1 MRVRVLL
8 KFAKILMLSRLR
20 NTRRSFL
27 SDSITNRPILI
38 ALIGSIMFAAGLGFG
53 TATVSFLRG
62 AGASPADI
70 GQIVETIFGG
80 IPIFLIGFFFTMGL
94 LWELNASSESESA
107 DSINWLPIS
116 PSEYVF
122 ASTLSTTYTYSPLV
136 LVTVGYSLPI
146 GILTGNVSAFLVL
159 VIASVVAAFI
169 GSVTVEIL
177 RSLLAR
183 ASTAFNKIGGRL
195 MILLRILGI
204 VLILLFTQTLF
215 SGFLIIRI
223 INSVSSANAA
233 TILVP
238 LLWPTLSITS
248 ILRSNFLSSVY
259 FLLLSFGFLAVLA
272 SSALALRSK
281 FWVSTPPS
289 FHFSSTGTISGV
301 SRLRKIGV
309 SVVSLALVR
318 REIRSATR
326 RKEVVRLMAIPI
338 ILPVMISFPALFSPA
353 PTTSVASGLISP
365 LFLAVPLLFGVG
377 LGTLFLGMT
386 SIGQEGKRLWNLSS
400 LPLEAEAVVTSKILF
415 TSLISTIGLVLGL
428 GLTVLFF
435 QVSILDA
442 LTFIAVGI
450 TLVLGEASLG
460 VAIGS
465 RYPDFSDGPR
475 PRFVTI
481 IGSIIGAFLGVMMM
495 LLMSLPLLFLLLAR
509 VFLLLPFSLQLSFL
523 LGGMLGL
530 IFARISYSVSIR
542 SVEGILREL
551 PN

>member
-1 MRVRVLL
+1 MRVRVLI

-20 NTRRSFL
+20 NTRQSFL
-27 SDSITNRPILI
+27 SNSITNRPVLI
-38 ALIGSIMFAAGLGFG
+38 TLIGLIMFAAGVGFG
-53 TATVSFLRG
+53 TVTVSFLRG
-62 AGASPADI
+62 AGASASDI

-122 ASTLSTTYTYSPLV
+122 ASTISTTYTYSPLV

-146 GILTGNVSAFLVL
+146 GIMTGNMAAFLVL
-159 VIASVVAAFI
+159 VVASVIAAFT

-183 ASTAFNKIGGRL
+183 ASAAFNRVGGRS
-195 MILLRILGI
+195 MIILRILGI
-204 VLILLFTQTLF
+204 ILILLFTQTLF
-215 SGFLIIRI
+215 SGFLIVRI
-223 INSVSSANAA
+223 INTVASTNAA

-238 LLWPTLSITS
+238 LLWPTISVTS
-248 ILRSNFLSSVY
+248 ILRSNTLSSVY
-259 FLLLSFGFLAVLA
+259 FLLLSLGFLAVLA
-272 SSALALRSK
+272 SSALVLRAK
-281 FWVSTPPS
+281 FWVSTPLS
-289 FHFSSTGTISGV
+289 FHFSNTVTLSGV
-301 SRLRKIGV
+301 SKLRKIGV
-309 SVVSLALVR
+309 SVISLALVR

-326 RKEVVRLMAIPI
+326 RKELVRLMAIPI
-338 ILPVMISFPALFSPA
+338 ILPVMISFPAIFSPA
-353 PTTSVASGLISP
+353 PNTSVASGPISP

-400 LPLEAEAVVTSKILF
+400 LPIDAGAIVTSKILF

-428 GLTVLFF
+428 GLTVFFF

-442 LTFIAVGI
+442 LTFIGVGV
-450 TLVLGEASLG
+450 TLVLAEASLG

-481 IGSIIGAFLGVMMM
+481 IGSIIGAFLGVVMM

-509 VFLLLPFSLQLSFL
+509 VFLLLAFSLQLSFF
-523 LGGMLGL
+523 LGGMIGL
-530 IFARISYSVSIR
+530 IFARISYLLSIR
-542 SVEGILREL
+542 SVDGILREL

>member
-1 MRVRVLL
+1 MRIRVLL
-8 KFAKILMLSRLR
+8 KFANILMLSRLR

-27 SDSITNRPILI
+27 SNSITNRPILI
-38 ALIGSIMFAAGLGFG
+38 ALIGSAMFAAGVGFG

-116 PSEYVF
+116 PSEYVL
-122 ASTLSTTYTYSPLV
+122 ASTLSTSYTYSPLV
-136 LVTVGYSLPI
+136 LVTVGFSLPI
-146 GILTGNVSAFLVL
+146 GILTGNTSAFFVL
-159 VIASVVAAFI
+159 VVASVVAAFI
-169 GSVTVEIL
+169 GSVTLEIL

-183 ASTAFNKIGGRL
+183 ASTAFNKVGGRS
-195 MILLRILGI
+195 MILLRILGVI
-204 VLILLFTQTLF
+204 LILLFTQTLF

-223 INSVSSANAA
+223 INSVGAANAA

-238 LLWPTLSITS
+238 LIWPTLSITS
-248 ILRSNFLSSVY
+248 ILRSDALSSAY
-259 FLLLSFGFLAVLA
+259 FFTLSLGFLAALA
-272 SSALALRSK
+272 SIALALRSR
-281 FWVSTPPS
+281 FWVATPPS
-289 FHFSSTGTISGV
+289 FHFSNAGTISGV

-309 SVVSLALVR
+309 SVISLALVR

-338 ILPVMISFPALFSPA
+338 ILPVMISFPAIFSPA
-353 PTTSVASGLISP
+353 PTTSAASGLISP

-400 LPLEAEAVVTSKILF
+400 LPLEAGTIVTSKILF

-428 GLTVLFF
+428 GLTVFFF

-450 TLVLGEASLG
+450 TLVLAEASLG

-481 IGSIIGAFLGVMMM
+481 IGSIIGAFLGVVMM
-495 LLMSLPLLFLLLAR
+495 LLMSLPLVLLLLAR
-509 VFLLLPFSLQLSFL
+509 VFLLLPFSLQLSFF

-530 IFARISYSVSIR
+530 IFARISYSLSIR
-542 SVEGILREL
+542 SVDGILREL
-551 PN
+551 PS

>member
-1 MRVRVLL
+1 MRIRVLL
-8 KFAKILMLSRLR
+8 EFAKILMLSRLR
-20 NTRRSFL
+20 NTRQSFL
-27 SDSITNRPILI
+27 SNSITNRPILI
-38 ALIGSIMFAAGLGFG
+38 ALIGSIMFAAGVCFG

-122 ASTLSTTYTYSPLV
+122 ASTLSTSYTYSPLV

-146 GILTGNVSAFLVL
+146 GILTGNTSAFLVL
-159 VIASVVAAFI
+159 VVASVVAAFI

-183 ASTAFNKIGGRL
+183 ASTSFNKVGGRS
-195 MILLRILGI
+195 MIILRILGVI
-204 VLILLFTQTLF
+204 LILLFTQTLF

-223 INSVSSANAA
+223 INSVSSANA
-233 TILVP
+233 TTVLVP

-248 ILRSNFLSSVY
+248 ILRSNLLSSAY
-259 FLLLSFGFLAVLA
+259 FLLLSLGFLAVLA
-272 SSALALRSK
+272 SAALALRSK
-281 FWVSTPPS
+281 FWVATPPS
-289 FHFSSTGTISGV
+289 FHFSNTGTISRV
-301 SRLRKIGV
+301 SRLRRIGV
-309 SVVSLALVR
+309 SAISLALVR

-338 ILPVMISFPALFSPA
+338 ILPVMISFPAIFSPA
-353 PTTSVASGLISP
+353 PTTSAASGLISP

-386 SIGQEGKRLWNLSS
+386 SVGQEGKRLWNLSS
-400 LPLEAEAVVTSKILF
+400 LPIEAGTVVTSKILF

-428 GLTVLFF
+428 GLTVFFF
-435 QVSILDA
+435 QVSVMDA

-450 TLVLGEASLG
+450 TLVLAEASLG

-481 IGSIIGAFLGVMMM
+481 IGSIIGAFLGVIVM
-495 LLMSLPLLFLLLAR
+495 LLMSLPLIFLLLGR
-509 VFLLLPFSLQLSFL
+509 IFLLLPFSLQLSFF

-530 IFARISYSVSIR
+530 IFARISYSLSIR
-542 SVEGILREL
+542 SVNGILREL

>member
-1 MRVRVLL
+1 MRIRVLL
-8 KFAKILMLSRLR
+8 EFAKILMLSRLR
-20 NTRRSFL
+20 STRQSFL
-27 SDSITNRPILI
+27 SNSITNRPILI
-38 ALIGSIMFAAGLGFG
+38 ALIGSIMFAAGVGFG

-122 ASTLSTTYTYSPLV
+122 ASTLSTSYTYSPLV

-146 GILTGNVSAFLVL
+146 GILTGNTSAFLVL
-159 VIASVVAAFI
+159 VVASVVAAFI

-183 ASTAFNKIGGRL
+183 ASTSFNKVGGRS
-195 MILLRILGI
+195 MIILRILGVI
-204 VLILLFTQTLF
+204 LILLFTQTLF

-223 INSVSSANAA
+223 INSVSSANA
-233 TILVP
+233 TTVLVP

-248 ILRSNFLSSVY
+248 ILRSNLLSSAY
-259 FLLLSFGFLAVLA
+259 FLLLSLGFLAVLA
-272 SSALALRSK
+272 SAALALRSK
-281 FWVSTPPS
+281 FWVATLPS
-289 FHFSSTGTISGV
+289 FHFSNTGTISRV
-301 SRLRKIGV
+301 SRLGRIGV
-309 SVVSLALVR
+309 SAISLALVR

-338 ILPVMISFPALFSPA
+338 ILPVMISFPAIFSPA
-353 PTTSVASGLISP
+353 PTASAASGLISP
-365 LFLAVPLLFGVG
+365 LFLAIPLLFGVG

-400 LPLEAEAVVTSKILF
+400 LPIEAGTVVTSKILF

-428 GLTVLFF
+428 ALTVFFF
-435 QVSILDA
+435 QVSVLDA

-450 TLVLGEASLG
+450 TLVLAEASLG

-481 IGSIIGAFLGVMMM
+481 IGSIIGAFLGVIVM
-495 LLMSLPLLFLLLAR
+495 LLMSLPLVFLLLGR
-509 VFLLLPFSLQLSFL
+509 IFLLLPFSLQLSFF

-530 IFARISYSVSIR
+530 IFARISYSLSIP
-542 SVEGILREL
+542 SVNGILREL

>member
-20 NTRRSFL
+20 NTSRSFL
-27 SDSITNRPILI
+27 SNSITNRPILI
-38 ALIGSIMFAAGLGFG
+38 ALIGSIMFVAGAGFG
-53 TATVSFLRG
+53 AATVSFLRG
-62 AGASPADI
+62 AGASPVDI

-136 LVTVGYSLPI
+136 LVTIGYSLPI
-146 GILTGNVSAFLVL
+146 GILTGNTSAFLIL
-159 VIASVVAAFI
+159 VVASAIAALI

-183 ASTAFNKIGGRL
+183 ASTAFNKVGGRS
-195 MILLRILGI
+195 MIILRILGI
-204 VLILLFTQTLF
+204 ILILLFTQTLF

-223 INSVSSANAA
+223 INTVSSTNAA

-248 ILRSNFLSSVY
+248 ILRSNTLSSVF
-259 FLLLSFGFLAVLA
+259 FLTLSLGFLAALA
-272 SSALALRSK
+272 STALALRSK

-289 FHFSSTGTISGV
+289 FHFSNKVTISGV

-338 ILPVMISFPALFSPA
+338 ILPVMISFPAIFSPA
-353 PTTSVASGLISP
+353 PTTGAQSSLISP

-400 LPLEAEAVVTSKILF
+400 LPIEAGTIVTSKVLF

-428 GLTVLFF
+428 GLTVFFF
-435 QVSILDA
+435 QVSVLDA

-450 TLVLGEASLG
+450 TLVLAEASLG

-481 IGSIIGAFLGVMMM
+481 IGSIIGAFLGVVMM

-509 VFLLLPFSLQLSFL
+509 VFLLLPFSLQLSFF

-530 IFARISYSVSIR
+530 IFARISYSLSIR
-542 SVEGILREL
+542 SVDGILREL

>member
-27 SDSITNRPILI
+27 SNSITNRPILI
-38 ALIGSIMFAAGLGFG
+38 ALIGSIMFVAGVGFG
-53 TATVSFLRG
+53 TATVSFLRD
-62 AGASPADI
+62 AGASPVDI

-80 IPIFLIGFFFTMGL
+80 IPIFLIGLFFTIL
-94 LWELNASSESESA
+94 RLWELNAAAESESA

-136 LVTVGYSLPI
+136 LVTIGYSLPI
-146 GILTGNVSAFLVL
+146 GILTGNTLAFLVL
-159 VIASVVAAFI
+159 VVASVVAAFI

-183 ASTAFNKIGGRL
+183 ASSAFTKLGGRS
-195 MILLRILGI
+195 IVILRILG
-204 VLILLFTQTLF
+204 VMLILLFTQSLF
-215 SGFLIIRI
+215 RGFLIIRI
-223 INSVSSANAA
+223 INSVTSANAA

-238 LLWPTLSITS
+238 LLWPTLSVTS
-248 ILRSNFLSSVY
+248 LLRSNPLSSAFFLFLS
-259 FLLLSFGFLAVLA
+259 LGFLVVL
-272 SSALALRSK
+272 SSAALVLRSK
-281 FWVSTPPS
+281 FWVAIPPS
-289 FHFSSTGTISGV
+289 FHFSNTGRISGV

-309 SVVSLALVR
+309 SAISLALVR

-338 ILPVMISFPALFSPA
+338 ILPVMISFPAIFSPA
-353 PTTSVASGLISP
+353 PTNGAQSSLISP

-400 LPLEAEAVVTSKILF
+400 LPIEAGTIVTSKVLF

-428 GLTVLFF
+428 GLTVFFF
-435 QVSILDA
+435 QVSVPDA

-450 TLVLGEASLG
+450 TLVLAEASLG

-481 IGSIIGAFLGVMMM
+481 IGSIIGAFLGVVLM
-495 LLMSLPLLFLLLAR
+495 LLMSLSLLFLLLAR
-509 VFLLLPFSLQLSFL
+509 VFLF
-523 LGGMLGL
+523 
-530 IFARISYSVSIR
+530 
-542 SVEGILREL
+542 
-551 PN
+551 

>member
-8 KFAKILMLSRLR
+8 KFTKILMLSRLR
-20 NTRRSFL
+20 NTRQSFL
-27 SDSITNRPILI
+27 SNSITNRPLLI
-38 ALIGSIMFAAGLGFG
+38 TLIGSIMFAAGVGFG
-53 TATVSFLRG
+53 TTTVSFLKA

-70 GQIVETIFGG
+70 SQIVATIFGG

-94 LWELNASSESESA
+94 LWELNASSESEST
-107 DSINWLPIS
+107 DSINWLPLS

-146 GILTGNVSAFLVL
+146 GILTGNTSAFLVL

-169 GSVTVEIL
+169 GAVTVEIL

-183 ASTAFNKIGGRL
+183 ASSAFNMVGGRL
-195 MILLRILGI
+195 MILLRILGV

-248 ILRSNFLSSVY
+248 ILRSNLLSSAY
-259 FLLLSFGFLAVLA
+259 FLLLSFGFLVLLS
-272 SSALALRSK
+272 SSALGLRSK
-281 FWVSTPPS
+281 FWVSTPSPL
-289 FHFSSTGTISGV
+289 HFSNTGTISGV

-309 SVVSLALVR
+309 SMISLALVR

-353 PTTSVASGLISP
+353 PTASVASGLVSP

-377 LGTLFLGMT
+377 LGALFLGMT

-400 LPLEAEAVVTSKILF
+400 LPVEAEAVVTSKILF
-415 TSLISTIGLVLGL
+415 TSLVSTIGLVLGL

-450 TLVLGEASLG
+450 TLVLAEASLG

-481 IGSIIGAFLGVMMM
+481 IGSIIGAFLGVILM

-542 SVEGILREL
+542 SVDGILREL

>member
-1 MRVRVLL
+1 MRIRVLL
-8 KFAKILMLSRLR
+8 KFANILMLSRLR

-27 SDSITNRPILI
+27 SNSITNRPILI
-38 ALIGSIMFAAGLGFG
+38 ALIGSAMFAAGVGFG

-94 LWELNASSESESA
+94 LWELNASAESESA

-122 ASTLSTTYTYSPLV
+122 ASTLATTYTYSPLV

-146 GILTGNVSAFLVL
+146 GILTGNTSAFSILV
-159 VIASVVAAFI
+159 VASVIAAFI

-183 ASTAFNKIGGRL
+183 ASTAFNKVGGRS

-204 VLILLFTQTLF
+204 MLILLFTQTLF

-223 INSVSSANAA
+223 INTVSNANAA

-238 LLWPTLSITS
+238 LLWPTLSVTS
-248 ILRSNFLSSVY
+248 ILRSNTLSSVF
-259 FLLLSFGFLAVLA
+259 FLTISLGFLVALA
-272 SSALALRSK
+272 STALALRSK

-289 FHFSSTGTISGV
+289 FHFSNKGTISGV
-301 SRLRKIGV
+301 SRLGKMGV

-318 REIRSATR
+318 REVRSATR

-338 ILPVMISFPALFSPA
+338 ILPVMISFPAIFSPA
-353 PTTSVASGLISP
+353 PTTSAQSSLISP

-400 LPLEAEAVVTSKILF
+400 QRIEAGTSLTSKILLSSVT
-415 TSLISTIGLVLGL
+415 TSIGLVFWL
-428 GLTVLFF
+428 GLTVVLF
-435 QVSILDA
+435 QV
-442 LTFIAVGI
+442 
-450 TLVLGEASLG
+450 
-460 VAIGS
+460 
-465 RYPDFSDGPR
+465 
-475 PRFVTI
+475 
-481 IGSIIGAFLGVMMM
+481 
-495 LLMSLPLLFLLLAR
+495 
-509 VFLLLPFSLQLSFL
+509 
-523 LGGMLGL
+523 
-530 IFARISYSVSIR
+530 
-542 SVEGILREL
+542 
-551 PN
+551 

>member
-1 MRVRVLL
+1 MRIRVLL
-8 KFAKILMLSRLR
+8 KFAKILMPSRLR

-27 SDSITNRPILI
+27 SNSITNRPILI
-38 ALIGSIMFAAGLGFG
+38 ALIGSMMFAAGAGFG
-53 TATVSFLRG
+53 TATVAFLRD
-62 AGASPADI
+62 AGASPVDI

-146 GILTGNVSAFLVL
+146 GILTGNTSAFLVL
-159 VIASVVAAFI
+159 VVASVVAAFI

-183 ASTAFNKIGGRL
+183 ASTAFNEVAGRS
-195 MILLRILGI
+195 MIILRILG
-204 VLILLFTQTLF
+204 VMLILLFTQTLF

-223 INSVSSANAA
+223 INSVTSANAA

-238 LLWPTLSITS
+238 LLWPTLSVTS
-248 ILRSNFLSSVY
+248 LLRSNPLSSAY
-259 FLLLSFGFLAVLA
+259 FLLLSLGFLAVLA
-272 SSALALRSK
+272 SAALALRSK
-281 FWVSTPPS
+281 FWVATPPS
-289 FHFSSTGTISGV
+289 FHFSNTGRISGV
-301 SRLRKIGV
+301 SRLRKIGL
-309 SVVSLALVR
+309 SVTSLALVR

-338 ILPVMISFPALFSPA
+338 ILPVMISFPAIFSPA
-353 PTTSVASGLISP
+353 PTNGAQSGLISP

-400 LPLEAEAVVTSKILF
+400 LPIEAGTIVTSKVLF

-428 GLTVLFF
+428 GLTVFFF
-435 QVSILDA
+435 QVSVDRKSTRLN
-442 LTFIAVGI
+442 
-450 TLVLGEASLG
+450 S
-460 VAIGS
+460 S
-465 RYPDFSDGPR
+465 H
-475 PRFVTI
+475 
-481 IGSIIGAFLGVMMM
+481 
-495 LLMSLPLLFLLLAR
+495 
-509 VFLLLPFSLQLSFL
+509 
-523 LGGMLGL
+523 
-530 IFARISYSVSIR
+530 
-542 SVEGILREL
+542 
-551 PN
+551 

>member
-1 MRVRVLL
+1 MRIRVLL

-20 NTRRSFL
+20 NTKRSFL
-27 SDSITNRPILI
+27 SNSITNRPILI
-38 ALIGSIMFAAGLGFG
+38 ALIGMIMFAAGVGFG
-53 TATVSFLRG
+53 TATISFLNT
-62 AGASPADI
+62 AGASSTDI

-136 LVTVGYSLPI
+136 LVTVGYALPV
-146 GILTGNVSAFLVL
+146 GIMTGNMSAFLIL
-159 VIASVVAAFI
+159 VVASIIAAFT

-177 RSLLAR
+177 RSILAR
-183 ASTAFNKIGGRL
+183 ASTAFNKVGGRL
-195 MILLRILGI
+195 MISLRILGI
-204 VLILLFTQTLF
+204 ILILLFTQTLF

-223 INSVSSANAA
+223 IDNVSSANAA
-233 TILVP
+233 TILIP

-248 ILRSNFLSSVY
+248 VLRSNILSSVY
-259 FLLLSFGFLAVLA
+259 FLMLSLGFLAILS

-289 FHFSSTGTISGV
+289 FHFSNTVTISGV

-309 SVVSLALVR
+309 SVTSLALVR

-353 PTTSVASGLISP
+353 PTTSAQSSVISP

-400 LPLEAEAVVTSKILF
+400 LPIEAGSIVTSKIVF
-415 TSLISTIGLVLGL
+415 TSLIATIGLVLGL

-435 QVSILDA
+435 QVSIIDA

-450 TLVLGEASLG
+450 TLVLAEASLG

-481 IGSIIGAFLGVMMM
+481 IGSIIGAFLGVVMM

-509 VFLLLPFSLQLSFL
+509 VFLLLPFSLQLAFF

-530 IFARISYSVSIR
+530 IFARISYSLSIR
-542 SVEGILREL
+542 SVDRILREL

>member
-1 MRVRVLL
+1 MRARVLL

-20 NTRRSFL
+20 NTSRSFL
-27 SDSITNRPILI
+27 SNGITNRPILI
-38 ALIGSIMFAAGLGFG
+38 ALIGSIMFAAGVGFG
-53 TATVSFLRG
+53 TATVPFLKG

-122 ASTLSTTYTYSPLV
+122 ASTLSTTYTYCPLV

-146 GILTGNVSAFLVL
+146 GILTGNTSAFLVL

-169 GSVTVEIL
+169 GSVIVEIL

-183 ASTAFNKIGGRL
+183 ASTAFNKLGGRL
-195 MILLRILGI
+195 MIFLRILGI
-204 VLILLFTQTLF
+204 TLILLFTQTLF

-238 LLWPTLSITS
+238 LLWPTLSVTS
-248 ILRSNFLSSVY
+248 ILRFNLLGSAY
-259 FLLLSFGFLAVLA
+259 FMLLSFGFLVVLS

-289 FHFSSTGTISGV
+289 FHFSNTGTISGV

-309 SVVSLALVR
+309 SVISLALVR

-435 QVSILDA
+435 QVSIVNA

-450 TLVLGEASLG
+450 TLVLAEASLG

-481 IGSIIGAFLGVMMM
+481 IGSIIGAFLGVVMM

-509 VFLLLPFSLQLSFL
+509 VFLLLPFSIQLSFF

-530 IFARISYSVSIR
+530 IFARISYSLSIR
-542 SVEGILREL
+542 SVDAILREL

>member
-27 SDSITNRPILI
+27 SNSITNRPILMV
-38 ALIGSIMFAAGLGFG
+38 LIGSIMFAAGVGFG
-53 TATVSFLRG
+53 TATVSFLKE
-62 AGASPADI
+62 AGASSGDI

-94 LWELNASSESESA
+94 LWELNASSESESS

-136 LVTVGYSLPI
+136 MVTVGYALPI
-146 GILTGNVSAFLVL
+146 GILTGNTSAFFALVL
-159 VIASVVAAFI
+159 ASVIAAFT
-169 GSVTVEIL
+169 GSITVEIL

-183 ASTAFNKIGGRL
+183 ASTAFNKVGGRL
-195 MILLRILGI
+195 MIALRILGVI
-204 VLILLFTQTLF
+204 LILLFTQTLF

-223 INSVSSANAA
+223 INTVGSANAS

-248 ILRSNFLSSVY
+248 VLRSNLLSSAY
-259 FLLLSFGFLAVLA
+259 FLLLSLGFLALLA
-272 SSALALRSK
+272 STALTLRSR

-289 FHFSSTGTISGV
+289 LHFSNTVTISGV

-309 SVVSLALVR
+309 SATSLALVR

-353 PTTSVASGLISP
+353 PTASAQSSLISP

-400 LPLEAEAVVTSKILF
+400 LPIDAETIVTSKIVF
-415 TSLISTIGLVLGL
+415 TSLIATIGLVLGL

-442 LTFIAVGI
+442 LTFIGVGI
-450 TLVLGEASLG
+450 TLVLAEASLG
-460 VAIGS
+460 VAIGG

-481 IGSIIGAFLGVMMM
+481 IGSIIGAFLGVVMM

-509 VFLLLPFSLQLSFL
+509 IFLLLPFALQLSYF

-530 IFARISYSVSIR
+530 ILARISYTLSIR
-542 SVEGILREL
+542 SVDGILREL

>member
-8 KFAKILMLSRLR
+8 KFAKILMFSRLR
-20 NTRRSFL
+20 NTGRSFL
-27 SDSITNRPILI
+27 SNNITNRPILI
-38 ALIGSIMFAAGLGFG
+38 ALIGLIMFVAGVGFG
-53 TATVSFLRG
+53 TVTVSFLRG

-122 ASTLSTTYTYSPLV
+122 ASTISTTYTYSPLI

-146 GILTGNVSAFLVL
+146 GILTGNTSAFLVL
-159 VIASVVAAFI
+159 VVASVVAAFI

-183 ASTAFNKIGGRL
+183 ASTAFNKVGGRSV
-195 MILLRILGI
+195 IILRILGVI
-204 VLILLFTQTLF
+204 LILLFTQTLF

-248 ILRSNFLSSVY
+248 LLRSNPLSSAF
-259 FLLLSFGFLAVLA
+259 FLLLSLGFLAVL
-272 SSALALRSK
+272 SATALVLRSK
-281 FWVSTPPS
+281 FWVATPPS
-289 FHFSSTGTISGV
+289 FHFSNTGTISGV

-309 SVVSLALVR
+309 SAISLALVR

-353 PTTSVASGLISP
+353 PTTSAASGLISP

-400 LPLEAEAVVTSKILF
+400 LPLEAGTIVTSKVLF

-428 GLTVLFF
+428 GLTVFFF
-435 QVSILDA
+435 QVSVLDA

-450 TLVLGEASLG
+450 TLVLAEASLG

-481 IGSIIGAFLGVMMM
+481 MGSIIGAFLGVVMM

-509 VFLLLPFSLQLSFL
+509 VFLLLPFSLELSFF

-530 IFARISYSVSIR
+530 IFARISYSSSIH
-542 SVEGILREL
+542 SVDSILREL

>member
-1 MRVRVLL
+1 MRIRVLL
-8 KFAKILMLSRLR
+8 KFANILMLSRFR
-20 NTRRSFL
+20 NTGRSFL
-27 SDSITNRPILI
+27 SNAITNRPILI
-38 ALIGSIMFAAGLGFG
+38 ALIGSIMFAGGVGFG
-53 TATVSFLRG
+53 TATVSFLRS
-62 AGASPADI
+62 AGASPSDI

-94 LWELNASSESESA
+94 LWELNASTESESA

-116 PSEYVF
+116 PSEYVL

-136 LVTVGYSLPI
+136 LVTVGFSLPI
-146 GILTGNVSAFLVL
+146 GILTGNTSASLVL

-169 GSVTVEIL
+169 GSLTVEIL
-177 RSLLAR
+177 RSLLAL
-183 ASTAFNKIGGRL
+183 ASTAFNNVGGRSV
-195 MILLRILGI
+195 ILLRILG
-204 VLILLFTQTLF
+204 VALILLFTQTLF
-215 SGFLIIRI
+215 SGFLIVRI

-248 ILRSNFLSSVY
+248 ILRSNLLSSAY

-281 FWVSTPPS
+281 FWVATPPS
-289 FHFSSTGTISGV
+289 FHFSNTGTITGI

-338 ILPVMISFPALFSPA
+338 ILPVMISFPAIFSPA
-353 PTTSVASGLISP
+353 PTTSAASGLISP

-400 LPLEAEAVVTSKILF
+400 LPVEARTIVTSKILF

-428 GLTVLFF
+428 GLTVFFF

-450 TLVLGEASLG
+450 TLVLAEASLG

-481 IGSIIGAFLGVMMM
+481 MGSLIGAFLGVVMM
-495 LLMSLPLLFLLLAR
+495 LLMSLPLLFMLLAR

-523 LGGMLGL
+523 LGGTLGL
-530 IFARISYSVSIR
+530 LFARISYSVSIR
-542 SVEGILREL
+542 LVDGILREL

>member
-20 NTRRSFL
+20 NTRSSFL
-27 SDSITNRPILI
+27 SNSITNRPILI
-38 ALIGSIMFAAGLGFG
+38 ALIGSIMFAAGIGFG
-53 TATVSFLRG
+53 TATISFLKS
-62 AGASPADI
+62 AGASAADI
-70 GQIVETIFGG
+70 GLIVETIFGG
-80 IPIFLIGFFFTMGL
+80 VPIFLIGFFFTMGL

-146 GILTGNVSAFLVL
+146 GILTGNTSSFLVL
-159 VIASVVAAFI
+159 VVASILAAFI

-183 ASTAFNKIGGRL
+183 ASTAFNKLGGRL

-204 VLILLFTQTLF
+204 ILILLFTQTLF

-248 ILRSNFLSSVY
+248 ILRSNLLSSIY
-259 FLLLSFGFLAVLA
+259 FLLLSLGFLAVLT
-272 SSALALRSK
+272 SSALALRAK

-289 FHFSSTGTISGV
+289 LHFSNAGTISGV

-309 SVVSLALVR
+309 SVLSLALVR

-326 RKEVVRLMAIPI
+326 RKEMVRLMAIPI

-435 QVSILDA
+435 QISIIDA
-442 LTFIAVGI
+442 LTFIGVGI
-450 TLVLGEASLG
+450 ALVLAEASLG

-481 IGSIIGAFLGVMMM
+481 IGSIIGAFLGVVVM

-530 IFARISYSVSIR
+530 IFARICYSVSIR
-542 SVEGILREL
+542 SVDGILREL

>member
-1 MRVRVLL
+1 MRIRVLL

-27 SDSITNRPILI
+27 SNRITNRPILI
-38 ALIGSIMFAAGLGFG
+38 ALIGSIMFAAGVGFG
-53 TATVSFLRG
+53 TTTVSFLRG
-62 AGASPADI
+62 AGASSADI

-136 LVTVGYSLPI
+136 LVTLGYSLPI
-146 GILTGNVSAFLVL
+146 GILTGNTSAFLVL

-183 ASTAFNKIGGRL
+183 ASTAFNKVGGRL

-248 ILRSNFLSSVY
+248 ILRSNLMSSAY
-259 FLLLSFGFLAVLA
+259 FLLLSFGFLALLA

-289 FHFSSTGTISGV
+289 FHFSNTGTISGV

-309 SVVSLALVR
+309 SVISLALVR

-326 RKEVVRLMAIPI
+326 RKEMVRLMAIPI

-400 LPLEAEAVVTSKILF
+400 LPIEAKAVVTSKIVF

-450 TLVLGEASLG
+450 TLVLAEASLG

-481 IGSIIGAFLGVMMM
+481 IGSIIGAFLGVVMM

-542 SVEGILREL
+542 SVDGILREL

>member
-27 SDSITNRPILI
+27 SNSITNRPILI
-38 ALIGSIMFAAGLGFG
+38 ALIGSIMFVAGVGFG
-53 TATVSFLRG
+53 TATVSFLRD
-62 AGASPADI
+62 AGASPVDI

-136 LVTVGYSLPI
+136 LVTIGYSLPI
-146 GILTGNVSAFLVL
+146 GILTGNTSAFLVL
-159 VIASVVAAFI
+159 VVASVVAAFI

-183 ASTAFNKIGGRL
+183 ASTAFSKAAGRS
-195 MILLRILGI
+195 MIILRILG
-204 VLILLFTQTLF
+204 VMLILLFTQTLF

-248 ILRSNFLSSVY
+248 LLRSNQLSSAF
-259 FLLLSFGFLAVLA
+259 FLLLSLGFLALL
-272 SSALALRSK
+272 SSTALVLRSR
-281 FWVSTPPS
+281 FWVATPPS
-289 FHFSSTGTISGV
+289 FHFSNTGTISGV

-309 SVVSLALVR
+309 SAISLALVR

-338 ILPVMISFPALFSPA
+338 ILPVMISFPAIFSPA
-353 PTTSVASGLISP
+353 PTNGAQSSLISP

-400 LPLEAEAVVTSKILF
+400 LPIEAGTIVTSKVLF

-428 GLTVLFF
+428 GLTVFFF
-435 QVSILDA
+435 QVSVPDA

-450 TLVLGEASLG
+450 TLVLAEASLG

-481 IGSIIGAFLGVMMM
+481 IGSIIGAFLGVVLM

-509 VFLLLPFSLQLSFL
+509 VFLLLPFSLQLSFF

-530 IFARISYSVSIR
+530 IFARISYSLSIR
-542 SVEGILREL
+542 SVDGILREL

>member
-1 MRVRVLL
+1 MRIRVLL

-20 NTRRSFL
+20 NTRQSFL
-27 SDSITNRPILI
+27 SNSIANRPILI
-38 ALIGSIMFAAGLGFG
+38 ALIGSIMFAAGIGFG
-53 TATVSFLRG
+53 TATVSFLRS
-62 AGASPADI
+62 AGASPTDI

-80 IPIFLIGFFFTMGL
+80 IPIFLIGFIFTMGL

-116 PSEYVF
+116 PTEYVF
-122 ASTLSTTYTYSPLV
+122 ASTLSTSYTYSPLV

-146 GILTGNVSAFLVL
+146 GILTGNTSALPVL
-159 VIASVVAAFI
+159 VVVSVIAAFI

-183 ASTAFNKIGGRL
+183 ASTAFNRVGGRS
-195 MILLRILGI
+195 MIILRILGVI
-204 VLILLFTQTLF
+204 LILLFTQTLF

-223 INSVSSANAA
+223 INSVAAANAA

-248 ILRSNFLSSVY
+248 FLSSNVLSSAY
-259 FLLLSFGFLAVLA
+259 FLMLSLGFLTALTLT
-272 SSALALRSK
+272 ALALRSK
-281 FWVSTPPS
+281 FWVATPPS
-289 FHFSSTGTISGV
+289 FHFSKMGTISGV
-301 SRLRKIGV
+301 SRLGKIGF
-309 SVVSLALVR
+309 SVISLALVR

-338 ILPVMISFPALFSPA
+338 ILPVMISFPAIFSPA
-353 PTTSVASGLISP
+353 PTTSAASGLVSP

-386 SIGQEGKRLWNLSS
+386 AIGQEGKRLWNLSS
-400 LPLEAEAVVTSKILF
+400 LPLEAGTIVSSKILF
-415 TSLISTIGLVLGL
+415 TSLVSTIGLVLGL

-442 LTFIAVGI
+442 LTFIGVGMA
-450 TLVLGEASLG
+450 LVLAEASLG

-481 IGSIIGAFLGVMMM
+481 IGSIIGAVLGIVVMV
-495 LLMSLPLLFLLLAR
+495 LMSLPLLFLLLGR

-530 IFARISYSVSIR
+530 IFARISYSLSIR
-542 SVEGILREL
+542 SVDDILREL

>member
-1 MRVRVLL
+1 MRIRVLL

-20 NTRRSFL
+20 NTRSSFL
-27 SDSITNRPILI
+27 SNGLTNRPILI
-38 ALIGSIMFAAGLGFG
+38 AVIGSIMFAAGVGFG
-53 TATVSFLRG
+53 TATVSFLERAG
-62 AGASPADI
+62 AGPADI
-70 GQIVETIFGG
+70 SQIVETIFGG

-122 ASTLSTTYTYSPLV
+122 ASTISTTYTYSPLV

-146 GILTGNVSAFLVL
+146 GILTGHTAAFAVL
-159 VIASVVAAFI
+159 VVASATAALI

-183 ASTAFNKIGGRL
+183 ASTAFNMVGGRL
-195 MILLRILGI
+195 MIFLRILGVI
-204 VLILLFTQTLF
+204 LILLFTQTLF

-233 TILVP
+233 TNLVP

-248 ILRSNFLSSVY
+248 ILRSNLLSSAY
-259 FLLLSFGFLAVLA
+259 FLLLSLGFLAFLA

-289 FHFSSTGTISGV
+289 LHFSDSGTISGV

-309 SVVSLALVR
+309 SVTSLALVK

-326 RKEVVRLMAIPI
+326 RKEIVRLMAIPI

-365 LFLAVPLLFGVG
+365 LFLAAPLLFGVG

-400 LPLEAEAVVTSKILF
+400 LPIEARSVVTSKILF

-435 QVSILDA
+435 QVSVLDA
-442 LTFIAVGI
+442 LTFIGVGI
-450 TLVLGEASLG
+450 TLVLAEASLG

-481 IGSIIGAFLGVMMM
+481 IGSIIGAFLGVVVM

-509 VFLLLPFSLQLSFL
+509 VFLLLPFSLLLSFL

-530 IFARISYSVSIR
+530 IFARVSYSVSIR
-542 SVEGILREL
+542 LVDGILREL

>member
-8 KFAKILMLSRLR
+8 KFAKILTLSRLR

-27 SDSITNRPILI
+27 SNSITNRPILI
-38 ALIGSIMFAAGLGFG
+38 ALIGLIMFAAGVGFG
-53 TATVSFLRG
+53 TATISFLRS

-107 DSINWLPIS
+107 DAINWLPIS

-146 GILTGNVSAFLVL
+146 GILTGNTSAFLIL
-159 VIASVVAAFI
+159 VVASVIAAFI

-183 ASTAFNKIGGRL
+183 ASTAFNKVGGRS
-195 MILLRILGI
+195 MIVLRILGI
-204 VLILLFTQTLF
+204 ILILLFTQTLF

-248 ILRSNFLSSVY
+248 ILRSNTLSSVF
-259 FLLLSFGFLAVLA
+259 FLTLSLGFLALLA
-272 SSALALRSK
+272 STALSLRSK

-289 FHFSSTGTISGV
+289 FHFSNKGRIPGV

-338 ILPVMISFPALFSPA
+338 ILPVMISFPAIFSPA
-353 PTTSVASGLISP
+353 PTTGAQSSLISP

-400 LPLEAEAVVTSKILF
+400 LPIEAGTIVTSKILF

-428 GLTVLFF
+428 GLTVFFF

-450 TLVLGEASLG
+450 TLVLAEASLG

-481 IGSIIGAFLGVMMM
+481 MGSILGAFLGVVMM

-509 VFLLLPFSLQLSFL
+509 VFLLLPFSLQLSFF

-530 IFARISYSVSIR
+530 IFARISYSLSIR
-542 SVEGILREL
+542 SVDGILREL

>member
-1 MRVRVLL
+1 
-8 KFAKILMLSRLR
+8 
-20 NTRRSFL
+20 
-27 SDSITNRPILI
+27 
-38 ALIGSIMFAAGLGFG
+38 
-53 TATVSFLRG
+53 
-62 AGASPADI
+62 
-70 GQIVETIFGG
+70 
-80 IPIFLIGFFFTMGL
+80 
-94 LWELNASSESESA
+94 
-107 DSINWLPIS
+107 
-116 PSEYVF
+116 
-122 ASTLSTTYTYSPLV
+122 
-136 LVTVGYSLPI
+136 
-146 GILTGNVSAFLVL
+146 
-159 VIASVVAAFI
+159 
-169 GSVTVEIL
+169 
-177 RSLLAR
+177 
-183 ASTAFNKIGGRL
+183 
-195 MILLRILGI
+195 
-204 VLILLFTQTLF
+204 
-215 SGFLIIRI
+215 
-223 INSVSSANAA
+223 
-233 TILVP
+233 
-238 LLWPTLSITS
+238 
-248 ILRSNFLSSVY
+248 
-259 FLLLSFGFLAVLA
+259 
-272 SSALALRSK
+272 
-281 FWVSTPPS
+281 
-289 FHFSSTGTISGV
+289 
-301 SRLRKIGV
+301 LRKIGV

-326 RKEVVRLMAIPI
+326 RKEVVRLMTIPI

-415 TSLISTIGLVLGL
+415 TTLISTIGLVLGL

-450 TLVLGEASLG
+450 TLVLAEASLG

-481 IGSIIGAFLGVMMM
+481 IGSIIGAFLGVIMM
-495 LLMSLPLLFLLLAR
+495 LLMSLPLLLLLLAR
-509 VFLLLPFSLQLSFL
+509 VFLLLPFSLQISFL

-542 SVEGILREL
+542 AVNGILREL

>member
-1 MRVRVLL
+1 MRISVLL
-8 KFAKILMLSRLR
+8 EFAKILMLSRLR
-20 NTRRSFL
+20 NTRQSFL
-27 SDSITNRPILI
+27 SNSITNRPILI
-38 ALIGSIMFAAGLGFG
+38 ALIGSIMFAAGVGFG

-70 GQIVETIFGG
+70 SQIVETIFGG

-122 ASTLSTTYTYSPLV
+122 ASTLSTSYTYSPLV
-136 LVTVGYSLPI
+136 LVTIGYSLPI
-146 GILTGNVSAFLVL
+146 GILTGNTSAFFVL
-159 VIASVVAAFI
+159 IVASVVAAFI

-183 ASTAFNKIGGRL
+183 ASTSFSKVGGRS
-195 MILLRILGI
+195 MIILRILGVI
-204 VLILLFTQTLF
+204 LILLFTQTLF

-223 INSVSSANAA
+223 INSVSSANA
-233 TILVP
+233 TTVLVP
-238 LLWPTLSITS
+238 LLWPTLSITT
-248 ILRSNFLSSVY
+248 ILRSDLLSSAY
-259 FLLLSFGFLAVLA
+259 FLLLSLGFLAVLGSA
-272 SSALALRSK
+272 ALALRSK
-281 FWVSTPPS
+281 FWVATPPS
-289 FHFSSTGTISGV
+289 FHFSNTGTISRV
-301 SRLRKIGV
+301 SRLRRIGV
-309 SVVSLALVR
+309 SAISLALVR

-338 ILPVMISFPALFSPA
+338 ILPVMISFPAIFSPA
-353 PTTSVASGLISP
+353 PTTSAASGLISP

-400 LPLEAEAVVTSKILF
+400 LPIEAGTVVTSKILF

-428 GLTVLFF
+428 ALTVFFF
-435 QVSILDA
+435 QVSVLDA

-450 TLVLGEASLG
+450 TIVLAEATLG

-481 IGSIIGAFLGVMMM
+481 IGSIIGAFLGVIVM
-495 LLMSLPLLFLLLAR
+495 LLMSLPLVFLLLGR
-509 VFLLLPFSLQLSFL
+509 IFLLLPFSLQLSFF

-530 IFARISYSVSIR
+530 IFARISYSLSIH
-542 SVEGILREL
+542 SVDGILREL

>member
-27 SDSITNRPILI
+27 SNSITNRPILI
-38 ALIGSIMFAAGLGFG
+38 ALIGSIMFVAGVGFG

-62 AGASPADI
+62 AGASPVDI

-122 ASTLSTTYTYSPLV
+122 ASALSTTYTYSPLV
-136 LVTVGYSLPI
+136 LVTIGYSMPI
-146 GILTGNVSAFLVL
+146 GILTGNTSAFLVL
-159 VIASVVAAFI
+159 VVASVVAAFI
-169 GSVTVEIL
+169 GSVTIEIL

-183 ASTAFNKIGGRL
+183 ASTAFNKVAGRS
-195 MILLRILGI
+195 MIILRILGVI
-204 VLILLFTQTLF
+204 LILLFTQTLF

-223 INSVSSANAA
+223 INTVSSTNA
-233 TILVP
+233 T
-238 LLWPTLSITS
+238 T
-248 ILRSNFLSSVY
+248 ILRSNTLSSVL
-259 FLLLSFGFLAVLA
+259 FLTLSLGFLAALA
-272 SSALALRSK
+272 YTALALRSK

-289 FHFSSTGTISGV
+289 FHFSNKVTISGV

-338 ILPVMISFPALFSPA
+338 ILPVMISFPAIFSPA
-353 PTTSVASGLISP
+353 PTTGAQSSLISP

-400 LPLEAEAVVTSKILF
+400 LPIEAGTIVTSKVLF

-428 GLTVLFF
+428 GLTVFFF
-435 QVSILDA
+435 QVSVLDA

-450 TLVLGEASLG
+450 TLVLAEASLG

-481 IGSIIGAFLGVMMM
+481 IGSIIGAFLGVVLM

-509 VFLLLPFSLQLSFL
+509 VFLLLPFSLQFSFF
-523 LGGMLGL
+523 LGG
-530 IFARISYSVSIR
+530 FFTRSIVGR
-542 SVEGILREL
+542 S
-551 PN
+551 

>member
-1 MRVRVLL
+1 MRVHVLL

-20 NTRRSFL
+20 NTRRSLL
-27 SDSITNRPILI
+27 SNSITNRPILI
-38 ALIGSIMFAAGLGFG
+38 ALIGSIMFAAGVGFG
-53 TATVSFLRG
+53 TATVSFLKG
-62 AGASPADI
+62 AGASSGDI

-94 LWELNASSESESA
+94 LWELNASSESEST

-136 LVTVGYSLPI
+136 LVTVGYALPI
-146 GILTGNVSAFLVL
+146 GILTGNMSAFLVL
-159 VIASVVAAFI
+159 VLASVIAAFT
-169 GSVTVEIL
+169 GSITVEIL

-183 ASTAFNKIGGRL
+183 ASTAFNKVGGRL
-195 MILLRILGI
+195 MIALRILGI
-204 VLILLFTQTLF
+204 ILILLFTQTLF
-215 SGFLIIRI
+215 SGFLIIRV
-223 INSVSSANAA
+223 INTVGSANAT

-248 ILRSNFLSSVY
+248 VLGSNLLSSAYFLS
-259 FLLLSFGFLAVLA
+259 LSLGFLALLA
-272 SSALALRSK
+272 STAFTLRSR
-281 FWVSTPPS
+281 FWVSTPSS
-289 FHFSSTGTISGV
+289 FHFSNAVTISGV

-309 SVVSLALVR
+309 SATSVALVR

-326 RKEVVRLMAIPI
+326 RKEIVRLMAIPI

-353 PTTSVASGLISP
+353 PTTSGQSSLISP

-400 LPLEAEAVVTSKILF
+400 LPIEAGTIVTSKIVF
-415 TSLISTIGLVLGL
+415 TSLIATIGLVLGL
-428 GLTVLFF
+428 GLTVFFF
-435 QVSILDA
+435 QVSVLDA
-442 LTFIAVGI
+442 LSFIAVGI
-450 TLVLGEASLG
+450 ALVLAEASLG

-481 IGSIIGAFLGVMMM
+481 IGSIIGAFLGVVMM

-509 VFLLLPFSLQLSFL
+509 IFLLLPFSLQLSFF

-530 IFARISYSVSIR
+530 IFARISYSLSIR
-542 SVEGILREL
+542 SVDGILREL

>member
-20 NTRRSFL
+20 NTRQSFL
-27 SDSITNRPILI
+27 SNSITNRPILI
-38 ALIGSIMFAAGLGFG
+38 ALIGSIMFVAGAGFG

-62 AGASPADI
+62 TGASPSDI

-122 ASTLSTTYTYSPLV
+122 ATTLSTTYTYSPLV

-146 GILTGNVSAFLVL
+146 GILTGNSSALVVL
-159 VIASVVAAFI
+159 VTASVVAAFI

-183 ASTAFNKIGGRL
+183 ASTAFNRVGGRS
-195 MILLRILGI
+195 MIFLRILSVI
-204 VLILLFTQTLF
+204 LILLFTQTLF

-223 INSVSSANAA
+223 INSVSSENAA
-233 TILVP
+233 TILIP

-248 ILRSNFLSSVY
+248 LLRSNPLSSAY
-259 FLLLSFGFLAVLA
+259 FLLLSLGFLAIL
-272 SSALALRSK
+272 SSTALALRSK
-281 FWVSTPPS
+281 FWVATPSS
-289 FHFSSTGTISGV
+289 FHFSKIGTISGV
-301 SRLRKIGV
+301 SRLRRVGV
-309 SVVSLALVR
+309 SALSLALVR
-318 REIRSATR
+318 REVRSVTR

-338 ILPVMISFPALFSPA
+338 ILPVMISFPAIFSPA
-353 PTTSVASGLISP
+353 PTTSAASGLISP

-400 LPLEAEAVVTSKILF
+400 LPLGAEAVVTSKILF

-442 LTFIAVGI
+442 LTFIGVGI
-450 TLVLGEASLG
+450 TLVLAEASLG

-481 IGSIIGAFLGVMMM
+481 IGSIIGAFLGVVLM

-509 VFLLLPFSLQLSFL
+509 VFLLLPFSLQLSFFL
-523 LGGMLGL
+523 VGLLGL
-530 IFARISYSVSIR
+530 IFARVSYSLSIR
-542 SVEGILREL
+542 SVDGILREL